1 MLRWL
6 LNREVVIGLAILGA
20 VMVTSA
26 SLLAG
31 RLGPARAVWLNRAGY
46 AVTGVSVL
54 IFIIVGFMGP
64 R

>member
-1 MLRWL
+1 MLGWL

-20 VMVTSA
+20 IMVASA

-46 AVTGVSVL
+46 TVTGVSVL
-54 IFIIVGFMGP
+54 IFIVVGFMGP